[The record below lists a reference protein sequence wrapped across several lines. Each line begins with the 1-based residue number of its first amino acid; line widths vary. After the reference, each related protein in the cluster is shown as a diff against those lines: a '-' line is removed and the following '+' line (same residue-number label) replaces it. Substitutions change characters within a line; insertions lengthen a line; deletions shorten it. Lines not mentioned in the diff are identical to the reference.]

1 VPQHTASPF
10 IHAIKAFHG
19 NCRACL
25 LLFAFVS
32 LPTSNRPMI
41 VSFAGLRSILIAP
54 KARLDRSVSM
64 E

>member
-1 VPQHTASPF
+1 
-10 IHAIKAFHG
+10 
-19 NCRACL
+19 